1 MARLAP
7 SNDNGG
13 IVPESVP
20 GSYFVKETCIDCDL
34 CRQTAPLFFA
44 RKNVGNAGYTYVQR
58 QPLTLQE
65 ERACRE
71 ALDAC
76 PVEAIGY
83 KFD

>member
-7 SNDNGG
+7 SNKQNG
-13 IVPESVP
+13 IIEESVP
-20 GSYFVKETCIDCDL
+20 GAYHVKDTCIDCDL
-34 CRQTAPLFFA
+34 CRQTAPFFFA
-44 RKNVGNAGYTYVQR
+44 RKNVGNVGYTYVQR
-58 QPLTLQE
+58 QPLTLHE

-83 KFD
+83 KLA